1 MYLCGQPRDVYLVI
15 FCEINSRWEAF
26 TFLTHVFTCCAVGKW
41 RRSNS
46 RPLREYVEE
55 TRGLIERLSAGV
67 ADSLVDKKG
76 NASLDIGVVG
86 WGTMCLQVAH
96 LIRTV
101 VRSTNANVRIGS

>member
-1 MYLCGQPRDVYLVI
+1 M
-15 FCEINSRWEAF
+15 
-26 TFLTHVFTCCAVGKW
+26 THVFTYCAVGKW

-55 TRGLIERLSAGV
+55 TRGLIERLSDG
-67 ADSLVDKKG
+67 VDKEGK
-76 NASLDIGVVG
+76 ASLDIGVVG

-101 VRSTNANVRIGS
+101 VRSTYANVRIGS